1 VRKLSD
7 LQDLADGVVLITG
20 GAGHLG
26 RTMAGTMLQMGAAVA
41 LVDRA
46 ASVLER
52 AAEILRDIY
61 PERRIAI
68 FETDLESGSAREKL
82 FSQFTQQFSRLDV
95 LINNAGFVGDTDL
108 QGWAVEFEAQS
119 IETWRRAI
127 EVNLTA
133 PFHLAQLFAPLL
145 RANGAGSII
154 NISSIYGM
162 LGPDL
167 SLYDGTV
174 MGNPAAYAASKGG
187 LLQLT
192 RWLATVMAPDVR
204 VNSITPGGLERGQP
218 EAFAKRYVAKTPMAR
233 MGSEEDFIGA
243 AAFLASDA
251 SRWVTGQNI
260 VVDGGW
266 TAW

>member
-1 VRKLSD
+1 VRKLND
-7 LQDLADGVVLITG
+7 LQNTAGRVALITG

-26 RTMAGTMLQMGAAVA
+26 RAMADTMLQLGATVALIDRDTAALEGAAQT
-41 LVDRA
+41 
-46 ASVLER
+46 
-52 AAEILRDIY
+52 LRTSHPDS
-61 PERRIAI
+61 RVAI
-68 FETDLESGSAREKL
+68 FETDLESDTARETL
-82 FSQFTQQFSRLDV
+82 LSEFTAQFSRLDV
-95 LINNAGFVGDTDL
+95 LINNAGFVGDSNL
-108 QGWAVEFEAQS
+108 KGWGVEFEAQS

-145 RANGAGSII
+145 RANGTGSII
-154 NISSIYGM
+154 NISSIYGVI
-162 LGPDL
+162 GPDL
-167 SLYDGTV
+167 SLYDGTA

-192 RWLATVMAPDVR
+192 RWLATVLAPAVR

-218 EAFAKRYVAKTPMAR
+218 EAFAKRYVAKTPMGR